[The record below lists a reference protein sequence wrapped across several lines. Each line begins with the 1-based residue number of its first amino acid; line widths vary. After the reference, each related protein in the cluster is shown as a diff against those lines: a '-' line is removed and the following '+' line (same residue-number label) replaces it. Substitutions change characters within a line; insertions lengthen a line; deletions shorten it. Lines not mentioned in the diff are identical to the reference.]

1 MLINYTQNKMT
12 AKKRVSTKQ
21 HKKNCYPNENKK
33 KSANIKINI
42 MAC

>member
-21 HKKNCYPNENKK
+21 HKKIVIQMEGGTRTH
-33 KSANIKINI
+33 
-42 MAC
+42 

>member
-12 AKKRVSTKQ
+12 AKKEFQ
-21 HKKNCYPNENKK
+21 PNNIK